1 MQFPEAVVEAAIRDE
16 IALAARDRPPTKSG
30 WRPEVDSQ
38 VVIRVVLRVEA
49 EIGIELPEDAIPP
62 GGFDDV
68 EACVQG
74 ILAQSRRLW
83 REKQQQ
89 KGETVS

>member
-1 MQFPEAVVEAAIRDE
+1 MRFPEAVVEAAIRDE
-16 IALAARDRPPTKSG
+16 ISAAIQDRPPTGTG

-38 VVIRVVLRVEA
+38 VVIRVVLRIEA
-49 EIGIELPEDAIPP
+49 EIGVELPEEVMPP

-68 EACVQG
+68 EECVRG

-83 REKQQQ
+83 VEKTARQRE
-89 KGETVS
+89 TIA

>member
-1 MQFPEAVVEAAIRDE
+1 MQFPEDVIEAAIRDE
-16 IALAARDRPPTKSG
+16 IAVAAKDRPPTKSG

-49 EIGIELPEDAIPP
+49 EIGIELPDDAMPP
-62 GGFDDV
+62 GGFDDI

-74 ILAQSRRLW
+74 ILALSRRVW
-83 REKQQQ
+83 REMQRQ

>member
-1 MQFPEAVVEAAIRDE
+1 MQFPEAVIEAAIRDE
-16 IALAARDRPPTKSG
+16 IALAARDRPPTNSG

-49 EIGIELPEDAIPP
+49 EIGIELPEDAMPP

>member
-1 MQFPEAVVEAAIRDE
+1 MQFPEAVIEAAIRDE
-16 IALAARDRPPTKSG
+16 IVAAAKDRPPTKSG

-49 EIGIELPEDAIPP
+49 EIGIELPEDTMPP
-62 GGFDDV
+62 GGFDDIEV
-68 EACVQG
+68 CVQS

-83 REKQQQ
+83 SEKQQQ
-89 KGETVS
+89 ERETVS

>member
-1 MQFPEAVVEAAIRDE
+1 MQFPEAVIEAAIRDE
-16 IALAARDRPPTKSG
+16 IVAAAKDRPPTKSG

-49 EIGIELPEDAIPP
+49 EIGIELPEDTMPP
-62 GGFDDV
+62 GGFDDI
-68 EACVQG
+68 EACVQS

-83 REKQQQ
+83 SEKQQQ
-89 KGETVS
+89 ERETVS

>member
-1 MQFPEAVVEAAIRDE
+1 MEFPEATVEAAIRDE
-16 IALAARDRPPTKSG
+16 IAVAAKDRPPTRSG

-38 VVIRVVLRVEA
+38 VVMRVTLRVEA
-49 EIGIELPEDAIPP
+49 ETGVELPEDTMPP

-68 EACVQG
+68 EECVEAV
-74 ILAQSRRLW
+74 LATSRRLW

-89 KGETVS
+89 EGETVS